1 MTDTIDELLID
12 VRASTRGFSDDIA
25 QMRRDLDGEL
35 VSGFARAGDVLERSL
50 LTAIRR
56 TDPTVLLIDEID
68 KADVEVEGLLLEVLS
83 DFQVSIPELGT
94 VTANRRPFVL
104 LTSSLAA
111 VLAHQA
117 AERGDGQ
124 RAANL
129 LYATTGGGLV
139 FLCIKGYEWSY
150 EISHGMTI
158 TANTFWSFYYTAA
171 GIHALHVI
179 AGMILMVITAGWAK
193 KNEHLHRV
201 EIIGV
206 YWHFVD
212 VVWIFLFP
220 LLYIAK

>member
-1 MTDTIDELLID
+1 MSRPIATTRSTAGIPTARLAVWWII
-12 VRASTRGFSDDIA
+12 ASEIA
-25 QMRRDLDGEL
+25 IFG
-35 VSGFARAGDVLERSL
+35 GVLGSYLMHRL
-50 LTAIRR
+50 AHGIWADYAANTNPWIGLTNTFI
-56 TDPTVLLIDEID
+56 
-68 KADVEVEGLLLEVLS
+68 
-83 DFQVSIPELGT
+83 
-94 VTANRRPFVL
+94 L

-117 AERGDGQ
+117 AERGDGK

-129 LYATTGGGLV
+129 LYATCAGGLA
-139 FLCIKGYEWSY
+139 FLCVKGFEWNY

-158 TANTFWSFYYTAA
+158 TSNTFWSFYYTAA

-179 AGMILMVITAGWAK
+179 AGCIIMLFVAQTAK
-193 KNEHLHRV
+193 RNEELHRV